1 MCPCPGDS
9 GAISTELGR
18 LPRSSPCFATSWL
31 SGSKISTTLLPFLL
45 SGKLAFTQLSTVTE
59 FMPPRITRYL
69 LSCRKE
75 RSFLVISVS
84 SPSDDSQHECA
95 LPNTSLPQYGNE
107 SLLWS
112 MFMRKEMILQ
122 CPQVTIKSHRSVP
135 NRFAWCSRLSICAR
149 FSNHG
154 NPGPL
159 DRPAVM

>member
-1 MCPCPGDS
+1 M
-9 GAISTELGR
+9 ISSHAPTTQTGGRGSRSRAVAVEPEATDGR
-18 LPRSSPCFATSWL
+18 LLAPQEPKMNRSRLQACFATSWL

-45 SGKLAFTQLSTVTE
+45 SGKLAFTQLSTVIE

-112 MFMRKEMILQ
+112 LFMRKEMILQ
-122 CPQVTIKSHRSVP
+122 CPQVTIKSHQIVP
-135 NRFAWCSRLSICAR
+135 YGL
-149 FSNHG
+149 
-154 NPGPL
+154 
-159 DRPAVM
+159 